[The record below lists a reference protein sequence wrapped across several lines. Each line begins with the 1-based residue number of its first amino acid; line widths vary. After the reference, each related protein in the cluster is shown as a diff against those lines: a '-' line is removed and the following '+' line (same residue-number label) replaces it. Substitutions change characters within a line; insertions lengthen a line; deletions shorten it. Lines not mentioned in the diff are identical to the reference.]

1 MNKVNNQIVLSNTV
15 VCATMVETTTL
26 NLQGSW
32 LKDESPQYISYDGF
46 RPTNK
51 FTKLLFYPII
61 FENKF
66 RIFLR

>member
-1 MNKVNNQIVLSNTV
+1 MNKFSNRIILSNTV

-46 RPTNK
+46 GPTNK
-51 FTKLLFYPII
+51 LTEVLSKLII
-61 FENKF
+61 FENKSST
-66 RIFLR
+66 L